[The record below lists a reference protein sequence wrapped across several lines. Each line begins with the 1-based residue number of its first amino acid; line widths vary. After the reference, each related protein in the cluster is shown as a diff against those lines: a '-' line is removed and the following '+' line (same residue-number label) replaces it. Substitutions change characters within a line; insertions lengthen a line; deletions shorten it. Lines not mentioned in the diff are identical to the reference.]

1 MSDATSDAAGPAIPH
16 PRRASE
22 DDSPPSG
29 NPVDLLLRRPDALLA
44 KLDGP
49 EAPRLLAVLAAMALG
64 GHLVYGLVVGSF
76 SGGMQWWAAPLKILI
91 GVSLCGAI
99 CFPSLYIFVCLSGA
113 RARPAQVAG
122 LLLGVFA
129 LTAVFLAGFA
139 PVAWVFS
146 QSATLVSFIAPIHIL
161 VWLASILASRRVL
174 SAGLKH
180 WHARS
185 FGVASVWLLVL
196 IVTCLQMTT
205 TLRPIVGP
213 GQELFVG
220 KRMFFLQHWG
230 STISDEANAY

>member
-1 MSDATSDAAGPAIPH
+1 MSDATSDAAGPAIPD
-16 PRRASE
+16 PRRAVE
-22 DDSPPSG
+22 DDSPTRG

-49 EAPRLLAVLAAMALG
+49 DAPRLLAMLAAMALG

-76 SGGMQWWAAPLKILI
+76 SGGMQWWAAPLKVLL
-91 GVSLCGAI
+91 GMSLCGAI

-113 RARPAQVAG
+113 QARAAQVAG

-146 QSATLVSFIAPIHIL
+146 QSATLVSFIAPIHML

-174 SAGLKH
+174 TAGLKQ
-180 WHARS
+180 WRARNT
-185 FGVASVWLLVL
+185 GVTSVWLLVL

-213 GQELFVG
+213 GKELFVG
-220 KRMFFLQHWG
+220 QRKFFLQHWG
-230 STISDEANAY
+230 ETIESESNTY